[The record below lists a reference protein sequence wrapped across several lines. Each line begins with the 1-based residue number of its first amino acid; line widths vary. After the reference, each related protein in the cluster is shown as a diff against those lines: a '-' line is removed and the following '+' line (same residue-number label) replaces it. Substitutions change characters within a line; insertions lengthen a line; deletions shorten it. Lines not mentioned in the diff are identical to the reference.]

1 MAEKCT
7 KTSSP
12 VERWINPYPL
22 APLNHFT
29 VPFSLTKKLLSP
41 LLCDLTSASSV
52 KLMLL
57 LPPQRTR
64 KHNTIKAPL
73 EVTKQER
80 LLSSAP
86 PSESTAQCSGAHR
99 GCASFDC
106 ETRHTQPGIC
116 TRRCPHL

>member
-41 LLCDLTSASSV
+41 LLRDLTSASSV
-52 KLMLL
+52 KLVLRTTPSKDTEAQHDQSALDGGGYGAKLL
-57 LPPQRTR
+57 SPSWLREFRLQD
-64 KHNTIKAPL
+64 
-73 EVTKQER
+73 TKQSTQNSE
-80 LLSSAP
+80 LSLPKLAAA
-86 PSESTAQCSGAHR
+86 STR
-99 GCASFDC
+99 
-106 ETRHTQPGIC
+106 
-116 TRRCPHL
+116 